1 MRGIGKGQTLVL
13 FAIPEVSHLVAT
25 HAALGQATTTPELRA
40 AALGAL
46 PPEEVRCCWSS
57 AAPRVL
63 ASSYGPMPRT
73 LGSMPRTDPCP
84 VRTLV
89 AQCGPVRPH
98 TGPCGP
104 VRRIAPPCCRCRRGA
119 ARSRTSAAG
128 W

>member
-46 PPEEVRCCWSS
+46 PPEEVRCCRSS
-57 AAPRVL
+57 AAPRAL
-63 ASSYGPMPRT
+63 GSPYGPV
-73 LGSMPRTDPCP
+73 PRTDPCP
-84 VRTLV
+84 VRTRV
-89 AQCGPVRPH
+89 AQCGPVRPY

-104 VRRIAPPCCRCRRGA
+104 VRRIVPPCCRCRRGA